1 MEYWNRKMPD
11 RKAVHM
17 PASQNKPASKA
28 PALSGSI
35 QSLLSMAMVNE
46 LSEPQMLGMLR
57 DLYPFAT
64 SSDRNAISD
73 ILGYE
78 QAAKELAYHAS
89 RPNLGGFS
97 MKKRYLTHQ
106 DRILGMLE
114 VFKKY
119 NPESAASFAQMEQ
132 ILRMQKSC
140 LGWIL
145 KTGEHA
151 FTDASVWRAGY
162 ERNGT
167 DDENDEGY
175 ERERRHGGYDEKYER
190 HVRREKRREKK
201 RPGAPPS

>member
-132 ILRMQKSC
+132 ILRMQKKLSRVDPKKPESM
-140 LGWIL
+140 LSLMPLFGGPDMSGMEQMM
-145 KTGEHA
+145 KMMKGMSE
-151 FTDASVWRAGY
+151 
-162 ERNGT
+162 NGGMA
-167 DDENDEGY
+167 DMMKNMSGMF
-175 ERERRHGGYDEKYER
+175 GG
-190 HVRREKRREKK
+190 KK
-201 RPGAPPS
+201 DGR